1 MIKYTYSVKTSF
13 PSRRIATWL
22 FWTGTTILWQQIIAS
37 FWYFNA
43 YPVQFAQSLSQNGVD
58 STFTDKQES
67 STFYEITCNSINISN
82 TISLG
87 WAISPTQCYKPARSV
102 VIHALIEDAYLMNSI
117 LLLILYES
125 CFPSCSPFCKNPTS
139 LTWNSHLHKQKA
151 SLWCYYMIICCSH
164 FHSQGYSH
172 CLI

>member
-1 MIKYTYSVKTSF
+1 MIKYTYIQWSQVFLPEELQPDCSVPEQLPF
-13 PSRRIATWL
+13 GSRL
-22 FWTGTTILWQQIIAS
+22 

-43 YPVQFAQSLSQNGVD
+43 FPVWFAQSLSQDGVD
-58 STFTDKQES
+58 STFTDEQES
-67 STFYEITCNSINISN
+67 SAFYETKCNSINISN

-87 WAISPTQCYKPARSV
+87 WAISPTQCYKPTRSV
-102 VIHALIEDAYLMNSI
+102 VIRALIEAAYLTNAI
-117 LLLILYES
+117 WLLILYES

-139 LTWNSHLHKQKA
+139 LIWNLHLQKQWA
-151 SLWCYYMIICCSH
+151 SLWCYSMIIWCSH